1 MTKIFTFNEFVPLRH
16 VINSLSTDMN
26 IRIFFI
32 FLAALVVSSLSDAYA
47 HSSEPEK
54 GTDKLSLYFYVDNTP
69 VHFIVVEKSKQR
81 LMLFE
86 LGHSLKLLKTFVCAT
101 GENPGK
107 KNIRGDLKTPEGIY
121 FITQIYEDK
130 EVTIFGSRAYHLDYP
145 NIFDKTAGL
154 LGDGIFI
161 HGTNKELTPYSTNGC
176 ITLANED
183 LDELS
188 AYLSIDSVP
197 IIVLEN
203 LSEPILGRD
212 MKISKNDNDFKKVL
226 HEQLSFNPETFSIEN
241 IEVFS
246 FLRFGSQAIT
256 TINYRVYEGRSIE
269 YRYRKKIY
277 LVPAA
282 TEDWRALYSVKSQL
296 VLPSILAIPKK
307 HHLVEKAAA
316 PEILA
321 VEIDT
326 AIEPGTYV
334 HREKKPWVGKN
345 FDISWH
351 TENDQEGKYNFS
363 KSPQKTGTSLMTNSL
378 SGSPIMTRLLLPM

>member
-1 MTKIFTFNEFVPLRH
+1 MTDIFTFKEPVSLQR
-16 VINSLSTDMN
+16 VIYSLKRLN
-26 IRIFFI
+26 IKLIFI
-32 FLAALVVSSLSDAYA
+32 FLATIVLMLLTEANG

-54 GTDKLSLYFYVDNTP
+54 SPDKLSLYFYVDNTP
-69 VHFIVVEKSKQR
+69 VHFIVVEKSRQQ
-81 LMLFE
+81 LMVFE
-86 LGHSLKLLKTFVCAT
+86 QGHSLKLVKTFVCAT

-130 EVTIFGSRAYHLDYP
+130 EITVFGSRAYHLDYP

-183 LDELS
+183 LDELA
-188 AYLSIDSVP
+188 AYLSIDAVP
-197 IIVLEN
+197 IIVVES
-203 LSEPILGRD
+203 LSKPLLGRD
-212 MKISKNDNDFKKVL
+212 MKISKNDTGFKKVL
-226 HEQLSFNPETFSIEN
+226 REQMAFNPETFSLEN

-246 FLRFGSQAIT
+246 FLKFGSQAIAS
-256 TINYRVYEGRSIE
+256 INYRVYEGRSVE

-282 TEDWRALYSVKSQL
+282 TKNWRALYSVKSQL
-296 VLPSILAIPKK
+296 VMPSILAIQKK
-307 HHLVEKAAA
+307 HHLLEKTA
-316 PEILA
+316 PPENIA
-321 VEIDT
+321 GEMDT
-326 AIEPGTYV
+326 ATEPVTFV
-334 HREKKPWVGKN
+334 HREKTAWVGKN

-351 TENDQEGKYNFS
+351 TENNQGVEYIFS
-363 KSPQKTGTSLMTNSL
+363 KSSQKTGTSLMTISL
-378 SGSPIMTRLLLPM
+378 SGSPILTKLLLPL